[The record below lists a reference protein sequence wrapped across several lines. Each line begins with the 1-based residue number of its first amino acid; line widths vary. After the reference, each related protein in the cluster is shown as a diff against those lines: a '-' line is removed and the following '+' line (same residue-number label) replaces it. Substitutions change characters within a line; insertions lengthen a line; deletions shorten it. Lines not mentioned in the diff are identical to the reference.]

1 MGSPVFGMAESAK
14 HAHVFILQAM
24 AADKSDT
31 WFAARNMKK
40 VSA

>member
-1 MGSPVFGMAESAK
+1 MQWQLSQPNMLVFPS
-14 HAHVFILQAM
+14 VQAM